1 MLSRM
6 HNTIRMAS
14 TTAKTAAATPKALTS
29 IAPFHLAIPV
39 HNLAKAKEFYGNTL
53 GFPEGRSAAT
63 WQDYN
68 MMGHQLVCHEV
79 KSNYQHIDYTNPV
92 DNDDVPV
99 MHFGVALNSVDDFHA
114 LANRCKDHGVKFV
127 IEPHLRFKG
136 MPGEQW
142 TMFFKDPSN
151 NNLEFKAM
159 TNPGNL
165 FTKYYVEH

>member
-1 MLSRM
+1 MQ
-6 HNTIRMAS
+6 NTLRMAS
-14 TTAKTAAATPKALTS
+14 STAKTSAAKAASSTL
-29 IAPFHLAIPV
+29 APFHLAIPV
-39 HNLAKAKEFYGNTL
+39 HNLEKAKEFYGNVL
-53 GFPEGRSAAT
+53 GFSEGRSAKT

-79 KSNYQHIDYTNPV
+79 KSTYQHTDYTNPV

-99 MHFGVALNSVDDFHA
+99 MHFGIALNSVEDFHA
-114 LANRCKDHGVKFV
+114 LANRCKDHGIKFV

-136 MPGEQW
+136 KPGEQW

-159 TNPGNL
+159 TNPDNL